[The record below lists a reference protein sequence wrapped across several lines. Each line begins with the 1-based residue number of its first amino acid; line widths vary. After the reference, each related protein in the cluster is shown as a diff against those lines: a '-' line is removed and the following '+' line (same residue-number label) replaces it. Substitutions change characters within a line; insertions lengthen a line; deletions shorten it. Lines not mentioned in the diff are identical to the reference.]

1 MRFPML
7 LLLATLWIL
16 PVRAGEP
23 VSGAADSPAAPGDV
37 PVYVSDDPAVP
48 PTHAYFALGDVLAE
62 VSLPPPAEPSLV
74 IMGGGPDVD
83 AAFRWMIE
91 RSGVRPWT
99 GGRFVVIRAWGTDAY
114 NPYLYFSDENSGTSR
129 NIATDWVGGAALG
142 LSSVE
147 TLVIPDRQ
155 AANDPFVNHVLGRAH
170 AVFIAGGDQ
179 SDYIRFWKNTAL
191 HATLNRLVQSNV
203 PLGGTSAGLAVM
215 GQFDF
220 SAMNDTVYSEEALS
234 DPYNEFMTFDPD
246 PLSLTGG
253 FLAPAAFRNTIL
265 DSHLDSR
272 DRMGRLLTFVSR
284 LVAPYPDGS
293 GCPGGLLD
301 AGTSRFHGARGIGV
315 DVEAALLVQG
325 DGVRTPYTGRRVSNP
340 ASTSES
346 AVYFVR
352 PMQPPG
358 VCASRMPLTVAGMEI
373 RKLAD
378 DTVFNLSDWSG
389 KPPYYVDVSAGRL
402 SRDPY

>member
-1 MRFPML
+1 MRYL
-7 LLLATLWIL
+7 LLLLLVVSSIL
-16 PVRAGEP
+16 TVRAGESATGG
-23 VSGAADSPAAPGDV
+23 VGEALYFA
-37 PVYVSDDPAVP
+37 SDDQVVP
-48 PTHAYFALGDVLAE
+48 PGFEYFAQGNVLAE
-62 VSLPPPAEPSLV
+62 VDVPRPAEPSLV

-99 GGRFVVIRAWGTDAY
+99 GGRFVVIRASGTDAY

-129 NIATDWVGGAALG
+129 HIAPDWVGGAALG

-147 TLVIPDRQ
+147 TLVIPDRL
-155 AANDPFVNHVLGRAH
+155 AANDPFVNHVVGRAQ

-179 SDYIRFWKNTAL
+179 SDYIRYWKNTAL
-191 HATLNRLVQSNV
+191 HTTLNRLIRQNV
-203 PLGGTSAGLAVM
+203 PLGGTSAGLAVL

-246 PLSLTGG
+246 PLSLSGG

-265 DSHLDSR
+265 DSHLDTR

-284 LVAPYPDGS
+284 LVAPYPDSS

-301 AGTSRFHGARGIGV
+301 AGTSRWHGARGIGV
-315 DVEAALLVQG
+315 GVETALLVQG
-325 DGVRTPYTGRRVSNP
+325 NGEQTPYTGRRVSNP
-340 ASTSES
+340 TSTTGS

-352 PMQPPG
+352 PLQAPKI
-358 VCASRMPLTVAGMEI
+358 CASAVPLTVSGMEI
-373 RKLAD
+373 RKLDD

-389 KPPYYVDVSAGRL
+389 TPPYYVDVAAGML